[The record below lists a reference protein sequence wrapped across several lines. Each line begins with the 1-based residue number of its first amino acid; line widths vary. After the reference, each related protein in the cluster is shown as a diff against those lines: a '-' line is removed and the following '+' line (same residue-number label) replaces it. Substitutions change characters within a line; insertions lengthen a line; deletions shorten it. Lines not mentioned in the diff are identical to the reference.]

1 MKIKHNCEIVV
12 LVNMLKEEKYSF
24 DLRVDRVRQSVMMWR
39 LLINHIRNGHVSVVY
54 HVNMP
59 AYRFIL
65 TLAIKRGSSI
75 KASAV
80 DGVFT
85 LPQQVCVNMSRVKYE
100 PGLPTASF
108 VPNKTNT
115 NHTNS

>member
-1 MKIKHNCEIVV
+1 MQES
-12 LVNMLKEEKYSF
+12 LV
-24 DLRVDRVRQSVMMWR
+24 MWP
-39 LLINHIRNGHVSVVY
+39 LSINYIRNGHVSLAY
-54 HVNMP
+54 HVNMS
-59 AYRFIL
+59 AHRFIL

-75 KASAV
+75 KVSAA

>member
-1 MKIKHNCEIVV
+1 
-12 LVNMLKEEKYSF
+12 MLKS
-24 DLRVDRVRQSVMMWR
+24 LMMWR
-39 LLINHIRNGHVSVVY
+39 LPINYIRNGHVSLAY

-59 AYRFIL
+59 AHRFIL

-75 KASAV
+75 KVSAA